1 MTTVILDIKFNI
13 QMKRKSL
20 FSSEYPSLL
29 AAADA
34 MFNKFHQMSDKK
46 NSRAHNNKKKTKSQ
60 ISLLFL
66 PSLSFLKTRENYKRV
81 KL

>member
-46 NSRAHNNKKKTKSQ
+46 NSRAHNNKKNQ
-60 ISLLFL
+60 IANKFAFS
-66 PSLSFLKTRENYKRV
+66 SFTFIFENAG